1 MSIPTKNP
9 MQPGRQGAQNQ
20 IFKFGN
26 DVEDRFTPS
35 QPIAEWD
42 VVGAQFFDQTRER
55 DEFYQA
61 KVNFAQALPNNIQM
75 VMTDD
80 DVRWAMQKSKLEE
93 EYNYEKFVG
102 EMVPGVD
109 PLSNMVRNTLHPEF
123 QQKRQAQLQ
132 MNVELQQMIAGLVM
146 IGPTN
151 PAEMRLL
158 YAIRT
163 RQIEVPDGP
172 IWNPYP
178 FKTMES
184 RKNAALRKGRW
195 NPLMPSGSTGE
206 IEGDNIFE
214 HFHTTGTHTGGM
226 PNNYGESRNP
236 AYFRM
241 GAGQLGP
248 GAFVPNIPIRGPGER
263 DWSPL
268 QGNAANL

>member
-9 MQPGRQGAQNQ
+9 MQPGRQAAQAQ
-20 IFKFGN
+20 IFKQGN
-26 DVEDRFTPS
+26 DVEDRFTPGQS
-35 QPIAEWD
+35 VGAWD

-61 KVNFAQALPNNIQM
+61 KVNFANALPTNIQM
-75 VMTDD
+75 VMSDD
-80 DVRWAMQKSKLEE
+80 DVRWAMQKGKLQE

-109 PLSNMVRNTLHPEF
+109 PISNMVRNTLHPEF

-178 FKTMES
+178 NKGMDA
-184 RKNAALRKGRW
+184 RKAEALTKAQW
-195 NPLMPSGSTGE
+195 NPLAPSGNTGT
-206 IEGDNIFE
+206 IEGNNIFE
-214 HFHTTGTHTGGM
+214 RFHAPGTHTGGM
-226 PNNYGESRNP
+226 PNTFGESNP
-236 AYFRM
+236 ISNWTM
-241 GAGQLGP
+241 GAGAATPSL
-248 GAFVPNIPIRGPGER
+248 FIPNPAVTAGGNRN
-263 DWSPL
+263 WSPL
-268 QGNAANL
+268 QN